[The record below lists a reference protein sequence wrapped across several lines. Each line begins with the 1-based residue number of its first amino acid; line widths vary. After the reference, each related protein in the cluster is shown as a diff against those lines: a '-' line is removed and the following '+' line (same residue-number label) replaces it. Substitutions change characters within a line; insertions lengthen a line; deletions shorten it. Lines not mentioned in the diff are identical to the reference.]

1 MKCTKIL
8 FAPDFLPK
16 QIPSFTVEA
25 KVTGISSVKV
35 LLSFCIMQIQQYMLD
50 NFGAWQGKRPL
61 LINLGNSLEISLSI
75 RQAPDLSDSTSSP
88 GFAITSSAQPCKH
101 ACKAPHLVLSQEA
114 WNAIL
119 AIPQPFQSEW
129 LGFQRS
135 KWDCLTI
142 PSIPDTSLIHIHI
155 NKPNLSCKNPKL
167 LLLLCL
173 FFKPQTESA
182 GHGRLKLL
190 CKLHPKREAVTAKE
204 ILLRLWLDDWGR
216 LDSGVTVPKCDCCA
230 VEQLFLFKPCEGS
243 L

>member
-1 MKCTKIL
+1 MVRQKTSSHK
-8 FAPDFLPK
+8 PWKQPQDFTEHQAGTWPVWFHF
-16 QIPSFTVEA
+16 FTWFRNNF
-25 KVTGISSVKV
+25 
-35 LLSFCIMQIQQYMLD
+35 LSTTMPQ
-50 NFGAWQGKRPL
+50 GAW
-61 LINLGNSLEISLSI
+61 N
-75 RQAPDLSDSTSSP
+75 D
-88 GFAITSSAQPCKH
+88 
-101 ACKAPHLVLSQEA
+101 
-114 WNAIL
+114 IL

-142 PSIPDTSLIHIHI
+142 PSIPDTSLTHI

-190 CKLHPKREAVTAKE
+190 CKVHPKREAVTAKE